1 MSITIAILNQ
11 KGGVGK
17 TTTAV
22 TLAYGFARKGY
33 QVLLVDL
40 DTQGNVADSL
50 GIPQSDDL
58 RRLLSP
64 DLRQPLDQA
73 ATPSGLERLFVIR
86 SDKSTAGLKQTL
98 AGVTLREYILA
109 DALES
114 ADCDL
119 IFLDCAPSVD
129 LLHFAALVAADYL
142 LIPSRLDKLAVNGV
156 RDALQSLISLKRV
169 SHCQLAGILP
179 TFYER
184 VTVES
189 HIQLTYLAQTFGRL
203 VLPPIPQDTRCRVAS
218 RFGNTLWEYDPD
230 SRALSGYDAADGKK
244 VGGYVQLMERVEKL
258 I

>member
-1 MSITIAILNQ
+1 MPTTIAILNQ

-22 TLAYGFARKGY
+22 TLASGFARQGY

-50 GIPQSDDL
+50 GIPQGDDL

-64 DLRQPLDQA
+64 DLRKPLDQA
-73 ATPSGLERLFVIR
+73 VTPSGQERLFVIR
-86 SDKSTAGLKQTL
+86 SDKSTAALKQIL
-98 AGVTLREYILA
+98 AGMTLREYILA
-109 DALES
+109 EALE
-114 ADCDL
+114 AAGHDL
-119 IFLDCAPSVD
+119 IILDCAPSVD

-142 LIPSRLDKLAVNGV
+142 LIPTRLDKLAVNGV

-169 SHCQLAGILP
+169 SHCQLGGILP

-189 HIQLTYLAQTFGRL
+189 HIQLTHLAQTFGRL
-203 VLPPIPQDTRCRVAS
+203 VLPPIPQDTHCRVAS
-218 RFGNTLWEYDPD
+218 RFGKTLWEYEPD
-230 SRALSGYDAADGKK
+230 TRALLGYDAIGDKK
-244 VGGYVQLMERVEKL
+244 VGGYVQVMERVEEL
-258 I
+258 L

>member
-1 MSITIAILNQ
+1 MPNTLAILNQ

-22 TLAYGFARKGY
+22 TLASGFAQKGY
-33 QVLLVDL
+33 KVLLVDL

-50 GIPQSDDL
+50 GIPQGDGL

-64 DLRQPLDQA
+64 DLRQPLEQIV
-73 ATPSGLERLFVIR
+73 TYSRQECLFVIC
-86 SDKSTAGLKQTL
+86 SDKTTAGLKQTL

-109 DALES
+109 DALEA
-114 ADCDL
+114 ADYDL

-129 LLHFAALVAADYL
+129 LLHFAALAAADYL
-142 LIPSRLDKLAVNGV
+142 LIPTRLDKLAINGV
-156 RDALQSLISLKRV
+156 RDALQSLVSLKCV

-189 HIQLTYLAQTFGRL
+189 HVHLTHLAQTFGRL
-203 VLPPIPQDTRCRVAS
+203 VLPPIPQDTHCRVAS
-218 RFGNTLWEYDPD
+218 RCGKTLWEYEPGT
-230 SRALSGYDAADGKK
+230 RALLGYGAAGDKK
-244 VGGYVQLMERVEKL
+244 VGGYVQVMERVEEL
-258 I
+258 L